1 MQPSWLKKGDMV
13 RISDRDRSGGGK
25 LAGKA
30 GIIVDFDIYNQPIV
44 LGEGFRKAF
53 HDTQIERVLSPA

>member
-1 MQPSWLKKGDMV
+1 MV

-30 GIIVDFDIYNQPIV
+30 GVIVDFDIYNQPIV

-53 HDTQIERVLSPA
+53 HDTQIERVISPA